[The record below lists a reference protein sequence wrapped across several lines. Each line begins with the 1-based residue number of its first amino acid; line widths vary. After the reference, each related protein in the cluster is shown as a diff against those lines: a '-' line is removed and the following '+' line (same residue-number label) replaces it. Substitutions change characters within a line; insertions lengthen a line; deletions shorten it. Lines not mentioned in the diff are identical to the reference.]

1 MACAYL
7 YNHPSVRYN
16 KNASVTSNC
25 SPLVGVPFFF
35 SRSFL
40 MHSFTRLIEVMWCR
54 CDWMKNVTALFS
66 PCATCHWKAARIKAL
81 ISSISPVL
89 HRLSHIFSPIFQ
101 SFVFVC
107 VCGSGFSC
115 YGFIPGEG
123 EVQRDMLSSMTD
135 ATIEG
140 KERFWHELDWV
151 STFYYPMCRVCVQF
165 FWLLKFVIVVC
176 SMALHGMIFAFFCS
190 RDIAI
195 AVKFTVSHS
204 AHPWPL
210 DNKNYKQMFLIML
223 NGNGL
228 NQCFFVFMQ

>member
-107 VCGSGFSC
+107 VWVRFFMLRFYSWWGRGTERYVIFDDGCDNRREKALLTRTWLSVNVLLSYVPCLCAVFLAVEICDRCLLDGFTRYDFRLFLQPWYCNSC
-115 YGFIPGEG
+115 QIYGIT
-123 EVQRDMLSSMTD
+123 LSAS
-135 ATIEG
+135 
-140 KERFWHELDWV
+140 V
-151 STFYYPMCRVCVQF
+151 
-165 FWLLKFVIVVC
+165 
-176 SMALHGMIFAFFCS
+176 AF
-190 RDIAI
+190 
-195 AVKFTVSHS
+195 
-204 AHPWPL
+204 
-210 DNKNYKQMFLIML
+210 
-223 NGNGL
+223 G
-228 NQCFFVFMQ
+228 